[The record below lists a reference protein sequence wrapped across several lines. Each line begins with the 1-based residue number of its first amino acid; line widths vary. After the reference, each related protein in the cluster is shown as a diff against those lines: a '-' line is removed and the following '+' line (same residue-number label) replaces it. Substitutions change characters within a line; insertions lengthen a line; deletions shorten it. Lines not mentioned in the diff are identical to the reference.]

1 MDWWMWFVLGFA
13 LLMLEM
19 ATPGGFY
26 FIFFGASA
34 FLVAVLDLAGIVESA
49 WMEWML
55 FSIFAA
61 GATTLFRQR
70 VLNRFGP
77 RMPSGEVDTLIGE
90 VATALEGIQPGAV
103 GKAELRG
110 SSWTAFNSGS
120 RQLERGQRCRVE
132 RVDGLT
138 LFIRAAEPGSSSH

>member
-1 MDWWMWFVLGFA
+1 MEWWMWFVLGFA

-34 FLVAVLDLAGIVESA
+34 FVVAILDLFGVTESA
-49 WMEWML
+49 WLEWML
-55 FSIFAA
+55 FSMFAA
-61 GATTLFRQR
+61 GATTLFRQKM
-70 VLNRFGP
+70 LNRFGP
-77 RMPSGEVDTLIGE
+77 RIPSGEVDTLIGE
-90 VATALEGIQPGAV
+90 VATTLEGIRPGAV

-110 SSWTAFNSGS
+110 TSWNAFNSGNKE
-120 RQLERGQRCRVE
+120 LERGQRCRVE

-138 LFIRAAEPGSSSH
+138 IFIRAAESGSSLH

>member
-1 MDWWMWFVLGFA
+1 MEWWMWFVLGFA

-34 FLVAVLDLAGIVESA
+34 LLVAILDMVGVTESA
-49 WMEWML
+49 WLEWML

-61 GATTLFRQR
+61 GATTLFRQK
-70 VLNRFGP
+70 VLNRFGAP
-77 RMPSGEVDTLIGE
+77 MPTGEVDTLVGE
-90 VATALEGIQPGAV
+90 TATALEGIPPGAV

-110 SSWTAFNSGS
+110 SSWNACNAGN
-120 RQLERGQRCRVE
+120 QGVVPGQRCRVE

-138 LFIRAAEPGSSSH
+138 LFIRAAESGSSSN

>member
-1 MDWWMWFVLGFA
+1 MEWWMWFVLGFA

-34 FLVAVLDLAGIVESA
+34 FVVALLDLFGITESP
-49 WMEWML
+49 WFEWML

-61 GATTLFRQR
+61 GATTLFRQKM
-70 VLNRFGP
+70 LNRFGP
-77 RMPSGEVDTLIGE
+77 RIPSGEVDTLIGE
-90 VATALEGIQPGAV
+90 VATTLEGIRPGAV

-110 SSWTAFNSGS
+110 SSWNALNTGN
-120 RQLERGQRCRVE
+120 REIERGQRCRVE
-132 RVDGLT
+132 HVDGLT
-138 LFIRAAEPGSSSH
+138 IFIRAAESGSPSH

>member
-34 FLVAVLDLAGIVESA
+34 FLVAMLDLTGIIESA

-61 GATTLFRQR
+61 GATTVFRQR

-77 RMPSGEVDTLIGE
+77 RMPNEDVDTLIGE
-90 VATALEGIQPGAV
+90 VATALEGIQPGAI

-110 SSWTAFNSGS
+110 SSWTAFNAGS

>member
-1 MDWWMWFVLGFA
+1 MEYWMWFVLGFA

-34 FLVAVLDLAGIVESA
+34 FVVALLDLFGLTQSA
-49 WMEWML
+49 WFEWML

-61 GATTLFRQR
+61 GATTLFRQKL
-70 VLNRFGP
+70 LNRFGP
-77 RMPSGEVDTLIGE
+77 RMPNGEVDTLIGE
-90 VATALEGIQPGAV
+90 VATTLEGIQPGAV

-110 SSWTAFNSGS
+110 ASWNACNAGNKEL
-120 RQLERGQRCRVE
+120 QRGQRCRVE

-138 LFIRAAEPGSSSH
+138 LFIRAAESGSSSH

>member
-1 MDWWMWFVLGFA
+1 MGWWIWIVLGFA
-13 LLMLEM
+13 LLVLEM

-34 FLVAVLDLAGIVESA
+34 LLVGVLTLTGIVSSQ

-61 GATTLFRQR
+61 GSTAILRKPLLQ
-70 VLNRFGP
+70 RFGADT
-77 RMPSGEVDTLIGE
+77 SGRDVDSLVGE
-90 VATALEGIQPGAV
+90 VATTLEGIQPGGI

-110 SSWTAFNSGS
+110 TSWNVCNAGS
-120 RQLERGQRCRVE
+120 QGLSRGQRCLVE

-138 LFIRAAEPGSSSH
+138 LFIRATESGGSH

>member
-1 MDWWMWFVLGFA
+1 MEWWMWAVLGFA

-34 FLVAVLDLAGIVESA
+34 FVVGALDLAGFTGSA

-61 GATTLFRQR
+61 GTTALFRQK
-70 VLNRFGP
+70 VLERFGP
-77 RMPSGEVDTLIGE
+77 KMPSGEVDTLIGE
-90 VATALEGIQPGAV
+90 VATPLEGIQPGGV

-110 SSWTAFNSGS
+110 TSWNAFNAGS
-120 RQLERGQRCRVE
+120 QGLSRGQRCLVE

-138 LFIRAAEPGSSSH
+138 LFIRAAESGGSSH

>member
-1 MDWWMWFVLGFA
+1 MEWWMWAVLGLA
-13 LLMLEM
+13 LLTLEM

-34 FLVAVLDLAGIVESA
+34 FLVGALDLLGVTTSD
-49 WMEWML
+49 WLEWML

-61 GATTLFRQR
+61 GTTTLFRQR

-77 RMPSGEVDTLIGE
+77 KMPSGEVDTLVGE
-90 VATALEGIQPGAV
+90 VATTLEGIQPGAV

-120 RQLERGQRCRVE
+120 QGLSRGQRCLVE

-138 LFIRAAEPGSSSH
+138 LFIRAAESGGSSH

>member
-1 MDWWMWFVLGFA
+1 MEWWMWFVLGFA

-34 FLVAVLDLAGIVESA
+34 FIVAILDLVGLTESA
-49 WMEWML
+49 WLEWML

-61 GATTLFRQR
+61 GSTTLFRQKILAR
-70 VLNRFGP
+70 WGAP
-77 RMPSGEVDTLIGE
+77 IPKGEVDTLVGE
-90 VATALEGIQPGAV
+90 MATTLDVIQPGAI

-110 SSWTAFNSGS
+110 TSWSACNTGTQGLS
-120 RQLERGQRCRVE
+120 RGQRCRVE

-138 LFIRAAEPGSSSH
+138 LFIRAAESSGSSH

>member
-1 MDWWMWFVLGFA
+1 MGWWLWIVLGFA
-13 LLMLEM
+13 LLLLEI
-19 ATPGGFY
+19 ATPGAFY

-34 FLVAVLDLAGIVESA
+34 LVVGVLALTGVVSTQ

-61 GATTLFRQR
+61 GSIAIFRKP
-70 VLNRFGP
+70 LLDRFGADT
-77 RMPSGEVDTLIGE
+77 SGRDIDSLVGE
-90 VATALEGIQPGAV
+90 VATALEGIQPGGT

-110 SSWTAFNSGS
+110 SSWNVCNAGS
-120 RQLERGQRCRVE
+120 QFLSRGQRCLVE

-138 LFIRAAEPGSSSH
+138 LFIRAAESGGSH

>member
-34 FLVAVLDLAGIVESA
+34 FVVAILDLAGVTESA

-61 GATTLFRQR
+61 GATTLFRQKM
-70 VLNRFGP
+70 LDRFGP

-90 VATALEGIQPGAV
+90 VATTLEGIQPGAV

-110 SSWTAFNSGS
+110 SSWNAFNAGS

>member
-1 MDWWMWFVLGFA
+1 MEWWMWAVLGLA
-13 LLMLEM
+13 LLVLEM

-34 FLVAVLDLAGIVESA
+34 FLVGALDLAGVTTSA
-49 WMEWML
+49 WLEWML
-55 FSIFAA
+55 FSIFAS
-61 GATTLFRQR
+61 GTTALFRKR
-70 VLNRFGP
+70 ALERFGP

-90 VATALEGIQPGAV
+90 VATTVEAIPPGSV

-110 SSWTAFNSGS
+110 SSWNAFNSGS
-120 RQLERGQRCRVE
+120 QLLARGQRCLVE

-138 LFIRAAEPGSSSH
+138 IFIRAAESGGSSH

>member
-1 MDWWMWFVLGFA
+1 MGWWIWIVFGFA
-13 LLMLEM
+13 LLVAEI
-19 ATPGGFY
+19 ATTGGFY

-34 FLVAVLDLAGIVESA
+34 LLVGVLTLTGVVTSQ

-61 GATTLFRQR
+61 GGTALFRKP
-70 VLNRFGP
+70 LLDRFGP
-77 RMPSGEVDTLIGE
+77 DTSGHQVDSLVGE
-90 VATALEGIQPGAV
+90 VATTLEGIQPGGI

-110 SSWTAFNSGS
+110 SSWSVCNVGS
-120 RQLERGQRCRVE
+120 QVLSAGQRCLVE

-138 LFIRAAEPGSSSH
+138 LFIRAAEAGGSH

>member
-1 MDWWMWFVLGFA
+1 MEWWMWFVLGFA

-34 FLVAVLDLAGIVESA
+34 FVVALLDLIGITESA
-49 WMEWML
+49 WFEWML

-61 GATTLFRQR
+61 GATTLVRHR
-70 VLNRFGP
+70 MTSRFGP

-90 VATALEGIQPGAV
+90 VATTLEGIQPGSV
-103 GKAELRG
+103 GKA
-110 SSWTAFNSGS
+110 
-120 RQLERGQRCRVE
+120 
-132 RVDGLT
+132 
-138 LFIRAAEPGSSSH
+138 

>member
-1 MDWWMWFVLGFA
+1 MEWWMWFVMGLA

-34 FLVAVLDLAGIVESA
+34 FVVGMLDLIGVTDSA
-49 WMEWML
+49 WFEWML

-61 GATTLFRQR
+61 GATTLFRQKM
-70 VLNRFGP
+70 LNRFGP

-90 VATALEGIQPGAV
+90 VATTLEGIQPGAV

-110 SSWTAFNSGS
+110 SSWNAFNAGN

-138 LFIRAAEPGSSSH
+138 IFIRAAEPGSSSN

>member
-1 MDWWMWFVLGFA
+1 MEWWMWFVLGFA

-34 FLVAVLDLAGIVESA
+34 FVVALLDLVGVTESS
-49 WMEWML
+49 WLEWML

-61 GATTLFRQR
+61 GATTLFRQKM
-70 VLNRFGP
+70 LNRFGP
-77 RMPSGEVDTLIGE
+77 RIPSGEVDTLIGE
-90 VATALEGIQPGAV
+90 VATTLEGIQPGAV

-110 SSWTAFNSGS
+110 ASWNALNTGNKEI
-120 RQLERGQRCRVE
+120 ERGQRCRVE

-138 LFIRAAEPGSSSH
+138 IFIRAAESGSSSH

>member
-1 MDWWMWFVLGFA
+1 VLGFA

>member
-1 MDWWMWFVLGFA
+1 
-13 LLMLEM
+13 
-19 ATPGGFY
+19 
-26 FIFFGASA
+26 
-34 FLVAVLDLAGIVESA
+34 
-49 WMEWML
+49 ML

>member
-1 MDWWMWFVLGFA
+1 MEWWMWFVLGFA

-34 FLVAVLDLAGIVESA
+34 FVVALLDLMGITESA

-61 GATTLFRQR
+61 GATTLFRQKM
-70 VLNRFGP
+70 LNRFGP
-77 RMPSGEVDTLIGE
+77 RIPSGEVDTLIGE
-90 VATALEGIQPGAV
+90 VATTLEGIRPGAV

-110 SSWTAFNSGS
+110 SSWNAFNTGS
-120 RQLERGQRCRVE
+120 KELERGQRCRVE

-138 LFIRAAEPGSSSH
+138 IFIRAAEPSSSSH